1 MSPINVFAIMVMCL
15 VVGALAWEFL
25 RGGDDDG
32 LD

>member
-1 MSPINVFAIMVMCL
+1 MSPLNVFAIMVMCL
-15 VVGALAWEFL
+15 VALAWEFL